1 MLIVSQDQ
9 KEIINFDYGFN
20 LSILTGQTKQIIS
33 IDGHKIAEYKTE
45 ERAKEVLKEIVK
57 NYKSKV
63 LLKYN
68 GLVCNEHEKLLMKK
82 YKNIIEDSPIL
93 VNDERKEFQYIP
105 CQNNVYY
112 MPEE

>member
-1 MLIVSQDQ
+1 MLIVCQDR

-20 LSILTGQTKQIIS
+20 LSILTGTTKQVIN

-45 ERAKEVLKEIVK
+45 ERAKQVLNEIIK
-57 NYKSKV
+57 NYESKV
-63 LLKYN
+63 LIKHK
-68 GLVCNEHEKLLMKK
+68 GLLNTEHERHLMKK
-82 YKNIIEDSPIL
+82 YAFYAENSDVL
-93 VNDERKEFQYIP
+93 VCDELKDIQYIP